1 MRKEKFFVTG
11 SMGCLGAWVIRHLID
26 EGADF
31 VASDLGE
38 DPVRPRLLL
47 SDDELAS
54 VPWHRLD
61 VTDSRAV
68 MDAFEQQ
75 SPTHII
81 HLAGLQVPFCKANP
95 PLGAAVNVVGTV
107 NIFEAAR
114 RHSVDGLAYASSL
127 AVLGPPDLYDERP
140 VLDDVQ
146 PAPTTLYGVYKTA
159 NEETARLYWD
169 DWNVGS
175 IGLRPYNVFG
185 VARDQGMT
193 ADIAKSILATAAGRP
208 FHIRYDG
215 PLALQHASDVARIF
229 IACARANHQGAAV
242 CNLRNDVTN
251 VASFVETL
259 TRLYPTAQ
267 VTREAGQHLPFPA
280 DLSDAGLRSILG
292 TVPHTPLDQAIAD
305 DFERYCAL
313 IAGSRIDLAQLET

>member
-1 MRKEKFFVTG
+1 MREEKFLVTG

-26 EGADF
+26 EGAAF
-31 VASDLGE
+31 VATDLGN
-38 DPVRPRLLL
+38 DPVRPKLLL

-54 VPWHRLD
+54 VTWQTLD
-61 VTDSRAV
+61 VTDGRAV
-68 MDAFEQQ
+68 MDAFEHHG
-75 SPTHII
+75 PTHII

-114 RHSVDGLAYASSL
+114 QHGVDGLAYASSL
-127 AVLGPPDLYDERP
+127 AVLGPPEMYPERP
-140 VLDDVQ
+140 VPDTVQ

-175 IGLRPYNVFG
+175 IGLRPYNVYG

-229 IACARANHQGAAV
+229 IDCARAEHQGASV
-242 CNLRNDVTN
+242 CNLRNDVTD
-251 VASFVETL
+251 VAHFVETL
-259 TRLYPTAQ
+259 NRLYPDAQ
-267 VTREAGQHLPFPA
+267 VTREEGQRLPFPA
-280 DLSDAGLRSILG
+280 DLSDSGLRSILSD
-292 TVPHTPLDQAIAD
+292 VPHTPLEQAIRN
-305 DFERYCAL
+305 DFERYTAL
-313 IAGSRIDLAQLET
+313 IAADRIDLAQLDR